1 MYFISLKIFINKKGC
16 YFMFPAIF
24 NSIIFDENMDLA
36 SCINNEF
43 ISAALTPSELTVIVP
58 LIKSLM
64 CHDSID
70 EILLTAEYSASTL
83 IFDLKISQ
91 STIDEWHNRRLSD
104 YEKRSLIFMISAN
117 ELCSLRYK
125 TCQLDGRDYFSSDPN
140 SDVCPACAAEMYKYF
155 FPF

>member
-1 MYFISLKIFINKKGC
+1 
-16 YFMFPAIF
+16 MFPSIF
-24 NSIIFDENMDLA
+24 NCIIFDENMDLS

-43 ISAALTPSELTVIVP
+43 ISAALTANELTVIVP
-58 LIKSLM
+58 LIKSLIG
-64 CHDSID
+64 CDSIN
-70 EILLTAEYSASTL
+70 EILLTAGYSASTL

-91 STIDEWHNRRLSD
+91 STIDEWHDRRLSD